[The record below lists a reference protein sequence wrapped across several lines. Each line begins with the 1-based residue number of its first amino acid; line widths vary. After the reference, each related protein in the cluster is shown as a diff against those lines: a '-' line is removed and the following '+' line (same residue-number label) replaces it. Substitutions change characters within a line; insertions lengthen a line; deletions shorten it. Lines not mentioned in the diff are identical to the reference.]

1 MKCNKI
7 GWKIPIPNTTSWIRN
22 VLTVYT
28 YLSFLAIYPLSIHA
42 LLFPIDGAPQGFM
55 IILLL
60 PIAMLITG
68 SYAFLTK
75 IPKGKRKWGVLGLV
89 IFLLLMRVGLF
100 ISFRAYLLIGL
111 PLLITAF
118 ATGLLGFISPIVWV
132 ILGFRRQLEGETC

>member
-1 MKCNKI
+1 MKCKKI